1 MGIGT
6 RAGKKNWR
14 HVLAYLK
21 ELEWD
26 STIDSHHLEPYYTP
40 DLPLSQFVDSTLHP
54 LCQKLSEVVSFIS
67 RTKPMKEHEIDKG
80 CAACTD
86 YVKMY
91 RQLLKTGNMHP
102 LLGEKTSIKP
112 KMHILEV
119 HVPAF
124 ARKWKTVGFFG
135 EDVIETVHKEYNSY
149 ERRMCSLRN
158 VEARMAAIEDVD
170 GLRFE
175 QACKEAARNEL

>member
-40 DLPLSQFVDSTLHP
+40 DLPLSQFVDTTLQP

-67 RTKPMKEHEIDKG
+67 RTSPMKDHEIEKG

-86 YVKMY
+86 CVKMY
-91 RQLLKTGNMHP
+91 RELLNTGNMHL
-102 LLGEKTSIKP
+102 LLG
-112 KMHILEV
+112 
-119 HVPAF
+119 
-124 ARKWKTVGFFG
+124 
-135 EDVIETVHKEYNSY
+135 
-149 ERRMCSLRN
+149 
-158 VEARMAAIEDVD
+158 
-170 GLRFE
+170 
-175 QACKEAARNEL
+175 